1 MAGRK
6 GAAAEQQQLTRPKD
20 SHNSSIYLTAPAH
33 QQPSPQGNLPA
44 AGRRTSNPLP
54 ALGQNHGHAKH
65 GDTLRTAQERR
76 GAVATVQSV
85 QQLPSGPL
93 STTLQKTASPA
104 ERSAPAPAESG
115 TNLAP
120 PPSVRQEVGSPS
132 PRLGPGVVKE
142 LSGDEEV
149 PEGAV
154 AFVFVYV
161 CVGVFAMAVLLL
173 YVYRSLTSGRPGV
186 ELSTDET
193 STLSASK
200 QLAVSEERE
209 LGRGT
214 TLAVPRPLGSRRATA
229 TSWKPR
235 ARGDGGPESAES
247 TSTVARTNGLDEGN
261 VSRTNMEEDKAGRT
275 AATSATPDDDR
286 RSFELVRLA
295 APDYDERPSNW
306 SYGDRE
312 LKEGGHL
319 ARRGLRRLVG

>member
-1 MAGRK
+1 M
-6 GAAAEQQQLTRPKD
+6 
-20 SHNSSIYLTAPAH
+20 
-33 QQPSPQGNLPA
+33 
-44 AGRRTSNPLP
+44 
-54 ALGQNHGHAKH
+54 
-65 GDTLRTAQERR
+65 
-76 GAVATVQSV
+76 QSV
-85 QQLPSGPL
+85 QPLPSGPL
-93 STTLQKTASPA
+93 PTTLQKTASPA
-104 ERSAPAPAESG
+104 GRSAPAPAASG

-120 PPSVRQEVGSPS
+120 PPSVRQEVRSPS
-132 PRLGPGVVKE
+132 PRVGPGVVKE
-142 LSGDEEV
+142 LSSEEEV

-161 CVGVFAMAVLLL
+161 CVGAFAMAFLLL
-173 YVYRSLTSGRPGV
+173 YVYRSLTSGRPGA

-214 TLAVPRPLGSRRATA
+214 TLAVPRPLGSSRGTA
-229 TSWKPR
+229 TSRKPR

-261 VSRTNMEEDKAGRT
+261 VSRTSFEKDDEAGRT

-295 APDYDERPSNW
+295 AS
-306 SYGDRE
+306 
-312 LKEGGHL
+312 
-319 ARRGLRRLVG
+319 RL